1 LVHLLEATSLTKTFP
16 GVKALANVAFDI
28 QSGEVHVLLGE
39 NGAGKSTLV
48 KILTGIYHPD
58 SGDIRIQGGQVRLR
72 TPIEA
77 FHLGIAAIHQEFAIV
92 PYLDV
97 ATNIFLGRTPAKGPL
112 GIVDRATLY
121 RQAQYYLDMLGAGIE
136 AHRIVNEL
144 GVGKRQ
150 LVEIAKALSAN
161 ARILFMDEPTSAL
174 THDERAHLFK
184 TIRELKSKGLGIVYI
199 SHKLEEVHEIGDRV
213 TVLRDGEK
221 IATLAVSKVTVDELI
236 QMMVG
241 RQMTQKFHK
250 SRIEVGK
257 TVFEVKN
264 LSREGV
270 LKDINFIVRKGEIV
284 GLAGLVGAGRTEL
297 AQCLFGVDPIDSG
310 EIYVDEKPVTIRNPR
325 DAIANGIALLTEN
338 RKKQGLFMNL
348 TVQDN
353 IAIPAINSLNTASTY
368 LRWGVINRGVQRRIV
383 EDYVSKLRIKTPSL
397 LQVVGSLSGGNQQKT
412 ILAKWLALNPKFIIF
427 DEPTRGIDVGAK
439 TEIYLLMESLLKQ
452 GIGVLMISSELPE
465 ILALS
470 DRVLVLAKGRITGEF
485 TQREATQEKIMACAV
500 KYA

>member
-1 LVHLLEATSLTKTFP
+1 LAPLLEAASLTKTFP
-16 GVKALANVAFDI
+16 GVKALAGVDFDI
-28 QSGEVHVLLGE
+28 QPGEVHVLLGE

-58 SGDIRIQGGQVRLR
+58 SGEIRIKGSPARLR

-77 FHLGIAAIHQEFAIV
+77 FHQGIAAIHQEFAIV
-92 PYLDV
+92 PHLDV
-97 ATNIFLGRTPAKGPL
+97 ATNVFLGRTPSKGPL
-112 GIVDRATLY
+112 GIVDRDSLY
-121 RQAQYYLDMLGAGIE
+121 RQAQHFLDTLEAGID
-136 AHRIVNEL
+136 AHRTVNEL

-161 ARILFMDEPTSAL
+161 AQILFMDEPTSAL
-174 THDERAHLFK
+174 THDERAHLFR

-221 IATLAVSKVTVDELI
+221 IATVPAAEVTVDELI

-241 RQMTQKFHK
+241 RQVTQKFFK
-250 SRIEVGK
+250 SPVEAGQ
-257 TVFEVKN
+257 TVFEVRK

-270 LKDINFIVRKGEIV
+270 LKDINFFVRQGEIV

-297 AQCLFGVDPIDSG
+297 AQCLFGVDPIDAG
-310 EIYVDEKPVTIRNPR
+310 EIYVDGKPVTLRNPQ

-338 RKKQGLFMNL
+338 RKKQGLFMTL
-348 TVQDN
+348 TIQDN
-353 IAIPAINSLNTASTY
+353 ITIPAINAPNTSPTY
-368 LRWGVINRGVQRRIV
+368 ARWGVINRGAQRRIAG
-383 EDYVSKLRIKTPSL
+383 DYASKLRIKTPSL
-397 LQVVGSLSGGNQQKT
+397 LHVVSSLSGGNQQKT
-412 ILAKWLALNPKFIIF
+412 ILAKWLALTPEFIIF

-439 TEIYLLMESLLKQ
+439 TEIYHLMESLLKQ
-452 GIGVLMISSELPE
+452 GIAILMISSELPE

-470 DRVLVLAKGRITGEF
+470 DRILVLAKGRITGEF

-500 KYA
+500 K

>member
-1 LVHLLEATSLTKTFP
+1 
-16 GVKALANVAFDI
+16 
-28 QSGEVHVLLGE
+28 
-39 NGAGKSTLV
+39 
-48 KILTGIYHPD
+48 
-58 SGDIRIQGGQVRLR
+58 
-72 TPIEA
+72 
-77 FHLGIAAIHQEFAIV
+77 
-92 PYLDV
+92 
-97 ATNIFLGRTPAKGPL
+97 
-112 GIVDRATLY
+112 
-121 RQAQYYLDMLGAGIE
+121 MLGAGID
-136 AHRIVNEL
+136 AHRTVNEL

-161 ARILFMDEPTSAL
+161 AHILFMDEPTSAL
-174 THDERAHLFK
+174 PHDERAHLFR

-221 IATLAVSKVTVDELI
+221 IATLTASTVTVDELI

-241 RQMTQKFHK
+241 RQMTQKFYK
-250 SRIEVGK
+250 SRTEVGQ
-257 TVFEVKN
+257 TAFEVKN

-270 LKDINFIVRKGEIV
+270 LKDINFFVRKGEIV

-338 RKKQGLFMNL
+338 RKRQGLFMTL

-353 IAIPAINSLNTASTY
+353 IAIPAMNAPNTASTY
-368 LRWGVINRGVQRRIV
+368 LRWGVINREVQRRIV
-383 EDYVSKLRIKTPSL
+383 GDYASKLRIKTPSL
-397 LQVVGSLSGGNQQKT
+397 LHVVSSLSGGNQQKT

-452 GIGVLMISSELPE
+452 GIAVLMISSELPE

-500 KYA
+500 K